1 MIFTWFRNGLPS
13 TSPAAWNPSGPIIP
27 LEKETDSILL
37 CHFPKNF
44 LFEKPG
50 LSGAVT
56 CKPLTLASSQ
66 ASQFSL
72 FPLRSHFSFWFF

>member
-1 MIFTWFRNGLPS
+1 MIFTWFKNGLSS

-27 LEKETDSILL
+27 LEKETNSIL
-37 CHFPKNF
+37 FRSFSKNF
-44 LFEKPG
+44 LFEKSG

-56 CKPLTLASSQ
+56 CKALTVASSQ